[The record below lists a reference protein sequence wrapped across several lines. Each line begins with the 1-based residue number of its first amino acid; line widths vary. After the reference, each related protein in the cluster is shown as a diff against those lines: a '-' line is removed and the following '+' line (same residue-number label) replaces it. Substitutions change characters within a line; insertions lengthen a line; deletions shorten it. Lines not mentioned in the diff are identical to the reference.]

1 MATKIH
7 LLYQVLFPLPTE
19 HIQNKAFK
27 TYTLSED
34 QSITLEREEYQM
46 MQLRMTKT
54 TMDNSVHQV
63 MKITMKMKDNIKDTS
78 FKILAVRWLKLKMKI
93 QLWEM
98 DITILQNFQVNLAHH
113 NQLEMLKMKLM
124 KNIETTLFLD
134 QMHLIRFL
142 LKISW

>member
-78 FKILAVRWLKLKMKI
+78 FKILAVR
-93 QLWEM
+93 
-98 DITILQNFQVNLAHH
+98 
-113 NQLEMLKMKLM
+113 
-124 KNIETTLFLD
+124 
-134 QMHLIRFL
+134 
-142 LKISW
+142 